1 MQAESFR
8 YAAGSGTTTASRRGV
23 WCRVDDWVRRE
34 MGAVTVRVT
43 ATATATV
50 TLGGRGEGV
59 EVWEKRSWACGS
71 GWTTRER
78 AGPQLLTR
86 SEA

>member
-34 MGAVTVRVT
+34 MGAVTVRI
-43 ATATATV
+43 TATATV
-50 TLGGRGEGV
+50 TLGGGGRVSRCGRRE
-59 EVWEKRSWACGS
+59 SWACGS

-78 AGPQLLTR
+78 VGPQLLTR

>member
-1 MQAESFR
+1 
-8 YAAGSGTTTASRRGV
+8 
-23 WCRVDDWVRRE
+23 
-34 MGAVTVRVT
+34 MGAVTVTVRV
-43 ATATATV
+43 TATV

>member
-50 TLGGRGEGV
+50 TLGGEGR
-59 EVWEKRSWACGS
+59 VWEKRKLGLRLWMDNEGKGWA
-71 GWTTRER
+71 T
-78 AGPQLLTR
+78 AAHP
-86 SEA
+86 